1 MYGNLVTGKKFQS
14 KITHFCLNYIYKS
27 AKFLF
32 FYNEYKKKFF
42 TIEIEDGRD
51 AP

>member
-27 AKFLF
+27 AKLFIFFLQRIQKEN
-32 FYNEYKKKFF
+32 FYN
-42 TIEIEDGRD
+42 
-51 AP
+51 

>member
-1 MYGNLVTGKKFQS
+1 MYGNLVTGKKFLS

-32 FYNEYKKKFF
+32 FLQRIQKENFYN
-42 TIEIEDGRD
+42 
-51 AP
+51 